1 MKPYCEIVAQ
11 MVLPN
16 IRALVAK
23 ELMEKYG
30 YTQQA
35 AAKKLGLTQSAVSQ
49 YLRNLRGS
57 QTKIFERDKKIFKHI
72 EEFASKLASNE
83 LNSCGSVEFFCK
95 LCKDIRKSK
104 IICDLHKKSYPDLEE
119 CSICMC

>member
-11 MVLPN
+11 IILPN

-30 YTQQA
+30 FTQQA
-35 AAKKLGLTQSAVSQ
+35 AAKKLGLTQSAISQ

-57 QTKIFERDKKIFKHI
+57 QTNVLEKDEKISKLI
-72 EEFASKLASNE
+72 EDFAGKLASGE
-83 LNSCGSVEFFCK
+83 MDSCKTVEAFCT
-95 LCKDIRKSK
+95 LCKELRKSK
-104 IICDLHKKSYPDLEE
+104 ILCKLHKDAFPELEN
-119 CSICMC
+119 CNICTC